1 MNHMNDEGRLLIGAA
16 FMMSLTIAVLVVL
29 PYVEVAALRPPTGL
43 KAYSDEALRG
53 RDLYLQNG
61 CIACHSQQP
70 RSVAQAPDFK
80 RGWGRTPIAA
90 DYYYDNPVLLG
101 TMRTGP
107 DLFNIGARQPSQDW
121 NLGHLYQPRAYVK
134 DSIMPSYRYLFEI
147 KPKAGPNDKVVQL
160 PAAYQPKDGVVVASA
175 KALDLVAYLLAL
187 DHTYPID
194 NPPRLPLEPAEPAE
208 SASSV
213 AAAGQP

>member
-53 RDLYLQNG
+53 R
-61 CIACHSQQP
+61 
-70 RSVAQAPDFK
+70 
-80 RGWGRTPIAA
+80 
-90 DYYYDNPVLLG
+90 
-101 TMRTGP
+101 
-107 DLFNIGARQPSQDW
+107 
-121 NLGHLYQPRAYVK
+121 HLYQPRAYVK